1 VSSAIR
7 HGSFWPTP
15 TQRALLEIALGP
27 VENAAARWRAL
38 QPLDVAT
45 LEPGGFGLLP
55 LLYERL
61 SEVVPDEPQLPRL
74 LGTYRSVWYR
84 NQLQIE
90 ALAVLLPLLRQR
102 GHVEPL
108 LIGGMSAL
116 LRCYPRLGLRPVPQ
130 LELMVE
136 RETAADAVTVAGYA
150 GWRPTRQAYLFTRLR
165 DESGRFLLIH
175 HGAPLAVAG
184 PLGGEEG
191 LRRFRER
198 ALELPQVEEGAPL
211 VVVGSAD
218 ELLFLCACGARTTV
232 PPSCQWLIDVY
243 RLLRSAQ
250 ISAEEVAERA
260 RRFHL
265 VEPVRA
271 TLAYLAELGE
281 TDGLEEFLV
290 QLGTQRTSRRD
301 RLAFL
306 LAGAGG
312 RRAVP
317 PAQALAIH
325 LQATA
330 DDPLHRVVTS
340 LPRALQQSWGA
351 RNLLEVSTLALGKT
365 ARLFGPA
372 VQTGAADRSRS
383 ASS

>member
-1 VSSAIR
+1 MSSPIR

-27 VENAAARWRAL
+27 VEHAGARWRAL

-45 LEPGGFGLLP
+45 LEPGSFALLP

-61 SEVVPDEPQLPRL
+61 SELVPDEPQLPRL
-74 LGTYRSVWYR
+74 LGTYRSLWYR

-102 GHVEPL
+102 AHVEPL
-108 LIGGMSAL
+108 LVGGMSAL

-136 RETAADAVTVAGYA
+136 REAAADAVAVAGYA
-150 GWRPTRQAYLFTRLR
+150 GWRPTRQAHLFTRLR

-175 HGAPLAVAG
+175 HGAPLSVAG

-191 LRRFRER
+191 LRWFRKQ
-198 ALELPQVEEGAPL
+198 ALELSEVEESPL
-211 VVVGSAD
+211 VLDSAD
-218 ELLFLCACGARTTV
+218 ELLFLCAGGARTTV
-232 PPSCQWLIDVY
+232 APSCQWLIDVHK
-243 RLLRSAQ
+243 LLRSAQ
-250 ISAEEVAERA
+250 ISAQEVTESA

-271 TLAYLAELGE
+271 TVAYLAELDE
-281 TDGLEEFLV
+281 TEGLEQLLV

-301 RLAFL
+301 RLAFRL
-306 LAGAGG
+306 SGAGG

-325 LQATA
+325 LQVTA
-330 DDPLHRVVTS
+330 DDPLHRVVTR
-340 LPRALQQSWGA
+340 LPRTLQQSWGA
-351 RNLLEVSTLALGKT
+351 RNLLEVSTLALRKT

-372 VQTGAADRSRS
+372 VQPGASDRSRS